1 LKAIAVIGACLLA
14 LSGTALHAQGGYGR
28 PDDRPDYSRADRD
41 RRDQDRDQ
49 DDNGNRGRNENGLN
63 AGGNWTEYRT
73 EDPMTAAKR
82 VRFEL
87 PAENARECDDRARI
101 VLYCTNGKL
110 KLADFRPNMPLARP
124 NWPGFW

>member
-1 LKAIAVIGACLLA
+1 MTTRFRAPKSANFHRTCHRCCHRSTSTLKAIAVIGACLLA

-73 EDPMTAAKR
+73 KDPMTAAKR

-87 PAENARECDDRARI
+87 PAENAREGDDRA
-101 VLYCTNGKL
+101 
-110 KLADFRPNMPLARP
+110 
-124 NWPGFW
+124 